1 MGTLTKYNALVGELE
16 PYTPSRLALQKA
28 LADVKISDWDNE
40 YNADTDQRTIA
51 IAAIKVLKRMIVL
64 TNDTLGKS
72 SQGYSVE
79 KLERRIKDLCNEN
92 GLDVSDFVEVS
103 SITDGS
109 ICGDMARNNGTFRY
123 TALPLEA
130 TRNEATGFYTDDD
143 APVWVKGCECQVEK
157 FIPAKQRLGTDGQM
171 YSYTFDVFLPSYFE
185 GDLSIGARVEVTLER
200 GGVDEFTISGI
211 DDTNPKYIEIWG

>member
-1 MGTLTKYNALVGELE
+1 
-16 PYTPSRLALQKA
+16 
-28 LADVKISDWDNE
+28 
-40 YNADTDQRTIA
+40 
-51 IAAIKVLKRMIVL
+51 
-64 TNDTLGKS
+64 
-72 SQGYSVE
+72 
-79 KLERRIKDLCNEN
+79 
-92 GLDVSDFVEVS
+92 
-103 SITDGS
+103 
-109 ICGDMARNNGTFRY
+109 MARNNGTFRY

-130 TRNEATGFYTDDD
+130 TRDEATGFYTDDD

-185 GDLSIGARVEVTLER
+185 GDLSIGARVDVTLER

>member
-1 MGTLTKYNALVGELE
+1 MK
-16 PYTPSRLALQKA
+16 
-28 LADVKISDWDNE
+28 
-40 YNADTDQRTIA
+40 QR
-51 IAAIKVLKRMIVL
+51 
-64 TNDTLGKS
+64 D
-72 SQGYSVE
+72 
-79 KLERRIKDLCNEN
+79 
-92 GLDVSDFVEVS
+92 
-103 SITDGS
+103 
-109 ICGDMARNNGTFRY
+109 
-123 TALPLEA
+123 
-130 TRNEATGFYTDDD
+130 FYTDDD

>member
-1 MGTLTKYNALVGELE
+1 
-16 PYTPSRLALQKA
+16 
-28 LADVKISDWDNE
+28 
-40 YNADTDQRTIA
+40 
-51 IAAIKVLKRMIVL
+51 
-64 TNDTLGKS
+64 
-72 SQGYSVE
+72 
-79 KLERRIKDLCNEN
+79 
-92 GLDVSDFVEVS
+92 
-103 SITDGS
+103 
-109 ICGDMARNNGTFRY
+109 MARINGTFWY